1 MDTVVINNI
10 TKKFEHTTAIDDL
23 TLTIPTGQMTGIVG
37 ADAAG
42 KTTLLRIII
51 GLLYAD
57 SGTVTTLGYDP
68 ARQKKELI
76 AQIGYMPQ
84 KFGLYEDL
92 TVRENLEFYADLKS
106 VDKNFDELLEFTGLQ
121 PFQKRLAGNLSGGMK
136 QKLGLACA
144 LLGDPKFLVLDEPSV
159 GVDPISRRDLMR
171 LVRATIKE
179 DTTVVW
185 STAYLDEANSF
196 DNTVVIDKG
205 KVIYHG
211 PPEALAAT
219 SADFERE
226 VIRLMGGYEEK
237 ASQIAAHY
245 VYQESNV
252 EYPVEALNLLKMY
265 GNFAAVKNNTFHIK
279 KGEIFGL
286 LGPNGA
292 GKSTSFK
299 MMCGLARPT
308 DGTAKSWGWISGKIL
323 L

>member
-1 MDTVVINNI
+1 MDTVVIKNI

-51 GLLYAD
+51 GLLCAD

-92 TVRENLEFYADLKS
+92 SVRENLEFYADLKS
-106 VDKNFDELLEFTGLQ
+106 VDKNFDELLDFTGLR

-159 GVDPISRRDLMR
+159 GLRLIWTKLTVLTIPSLSIREKSSFMVRRKHWLP
-171 LVRATIKE
+171 LLLILNAK
-179 DTTVVW
+179 
-185 STAYLDEANSF
+185 L
-196 DNTVVIDKG
+196 
-205 KVIYHG
+205 
-211 PPEALAAT
+211 
-219 SADFERE
+219 SA
-226 VIRLMGGYEEK
+226 
-237 ASQIAAHY
+237 
-245 VYQESNV
+245 
-252 EYPVEALNLLKMY
+252 
-265 GNFAAVKNNTFHIK
+265 
-279 KGEIFGL
+279 
-286 LGPNGA
+286 
-292 GKSTSFK
+292 
-299 MMCGLARPT
+299 
-308 DGTAKSWGWISGKIL
+308 
-323 L
+323 

>member
-121 PFQKRLAGNLSGGMK
+121 PFQKRLAGKWSGGIK
-136 QKLGLACA
+136 QKLGLA
-144 LLGDPKFLVLDEPSV
+144 
-159 GVDPISRRDLMR
+159 
-171 LVRATIKE
+171 
-179 DTTVVW
+179 
-185 STAYLDEANSF
+185 
-196 DNTVVIDKG
+196 
-205 KVIYHG
+205 
-211 PPEALAAT
+211 
-219 SADFERE
+219 
-226 VIRLMGGYEEK
+226 
-237 ASQIAAHY
+237 
-245 VYQESNV
+245 
-252 EYPVEALNLLKMY
+252 
-265 GNFAAVKNNTFHIK
+265 
-279 KGEIFGL
+279 
-286 LGPNGA
+286 
-292 GKSTSFK
+292 
-299 MMCGLARPT
+299 
-308 DGTAKSWGWISGKIL
+308 
-323 L
+323 

>member
-1 MDTVVINNI
+1 
-10 TKKFEHTTAIDDL
+10 
-23 TLTIPTGQMTGIVG
+23 
-37 ADAAG
+37 
-42 KTTLLRIII
+42 
-51 GLLYAD
+51 
-57 SGTVTTLGYDP
+57 
-68 ARQKKELI
+68 
-76 AQIGYMPQ
+76 MPQ

-92 TVRENLEFYADLKS
+92 SVRENLEFYADLKS
-106 VDKNFDELLEFTGLQ
+106 VDKNFDELLDFTGLR

-179 DTTVVW
+179 DTTVIW

-205 KVIYHG
+205 KVIFHG
-211 PPEALAAT
+211 PPETLAAT

-237 ASQIAAHY
+237 KSQIAAHY
-245 VYQESNV
+245 IYRESTV

-279 KGEIFGL
+279 K
-286 LGPNGA
+286 
-292 GKSTSFK
+292 
-299 MMCGLARPT
+299 R
-308 DGTAKSWGWISGKIL
+308 
-323 L
+323 